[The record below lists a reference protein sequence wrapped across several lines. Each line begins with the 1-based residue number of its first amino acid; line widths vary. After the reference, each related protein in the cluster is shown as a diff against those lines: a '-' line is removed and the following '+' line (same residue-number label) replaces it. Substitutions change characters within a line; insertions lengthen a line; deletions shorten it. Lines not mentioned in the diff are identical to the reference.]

1 MHGNTSQAAVDPVR
15 ENPEN
20 YRNTFWIDVAET
32 WYGAGFICFMSDQ
45 KAAGWA
51 QKNNRVHILQE
62 QIGYPRVISTATQ
75 VAIAES
81 GGEWEQGAITDIQF
95 PVQDRTPVMQALK
108 EADCGVILISHWVAA
123 ELASFAPSYAL
134 GPTPG
139 SLVYPQYGPPQ
150 PEFLNLAGDAAE
162 GFIRGPVIG
171 TSADET
177 GMAFRATYM
186 ARYAG
191 TMGMV
196 DTGSGYDTFNI
207 QAKVRATRDPS
218 DFDAGQAHLI
228 FQVQDGAHTII
239 SPAVVKQAGLR
250 PAPWIWRNRNGAG
263 RPHFRLP
270 GDR

>member
-20 YRNTFWIDVAET
+20 YRNAFWIDVAET

-162 GFIRGPVIG
+162 GFIRGSVTAPLP
-171 TSADET
+171 TRRAWPSA
-177 GMAFRATYM
+177 RP
-186 ARYAG
+186 
-191 TMGMV
+191 
-196 DTGSGYDTFNI
+196 I
-207 QAKVRATRDPS
+207 WRDM
-218 DFDAGQAHLI
+218 
-228 FQVQDGAHTII
+228 
-239 SPAVVKQAGLR
+239 
-250 PAPWIWRNRNGAG
+250 PAPWAWSIPDRAMIPSISKPRSGPHG
-263 RPHFRLP
+263 TRPISTRGKP
-270 GDR
+270 T